1 MFRKAGQA
9 RPAIVCFKESMYRN
23 DTLTGETE
31 FALDADAGAR
41 EVVLEGFTETERMR
55 VPMRRADCRW
65 VARIVVVP
73 GWFFYRFSIDGRAR
87 RDRSG
92 GKLRTADG
100 ESWSLALIPSGRIAA
115 QPTPA

>member
-1 MFRKAGQA
+1 MFRKPGQA
-9 RPAIVCFKESMYRN
+9 RPAILCFKESMYRN

-41 EVVLEGFTETERMR
+41 EVVLEGFTETERLR
-55 VPMRRADCRW
+55 VPMRRGGRGW
-65 VARIVVVP
+65 VARITVDP

-100 ESWSLALIPSGRIAA
+100 ESWSLALISSGRVSQ
-115 QPTPA
+115 QPI